1 MRVAAIYARVSTERQ
16 ARQPTIDSQLAVLRR
31 WAEAEGHAL
40 AETHVFR
47 DEGYSGSRLDR
58 PSLDSLRDAVSDAA
72 IEIVA
77 VLSPDRLARRYA
89 YQVLLLEEFRRAGVE
104 VAFLHH
110 PISEDPSDQ
119 LLLQIQ
125 GAIAEYERAVLAE
138 RFRRGKLQK
147 ARDGH
152 LLSAKPPY
160 GYRYVPRCEAVPGHL
175 LIDDAEAAMVRRLFA
190 WVADEQLSVRQSVRR
205 LNEGPWITRAGRARW
220 APSTVHHILSDPVY
234 IGTAYANRYEYVAPK
249 KPRTRSPRCEEK
261 TCRRRRPRDQWIA
274 IPVPAL
280 VDQEAWD
287 RAQAQMA
294 RNALVSFRN
303 NKTHNYLLRCLLK
316 CGICGLAIH
325 GCGFTR
331 TAGGVERRYHR
342 CAGVDALTTGRD
354 TKCPRAMIDAEV
366 IEQAVWDHV
375 VGLLSD
381 PQQLVAQFERFVA
394 ETADGSAQDQAMAR
408 QLQARLDRLARA
420 DQRLLEAYQAEVI
433 SLEELAE
440 RRRTII
446 PSSIAPPSSSAT
458 SAAAWS
464 NSAFVLMPCWRT
476 WPRSAN
482 GSARGSRMP
491 TSATAK
497 LSCSSS
503 SSASSSTKTRWKS
516 AMSSRC
522 AIPTP
527 PMAQPA
533 PPCRPIPDC
542 VRMVC
547 AQHRRTD
554 RCRSSTPT
562 LAWMSTR
569 TASRWRSPR
578 RGGTAKSATGG
589 GSGTRLKPWQG
600 WRASWSSAIGR
611 SSSRTRPVRAATR
624 SIAIS

>member
-1 MRVAAIYARVSTERQ
+1 MRAAIYARVSTERQ
-16 ARQPTIDSQLAVLRR
+16 ERQQTIDSQLVSLRR

-58 PSLDSLRDAVSDAA
+58 PGLDSLRDAVNDAA
-72 IEIVA
+72 VEIVA

-104 VAFLHH
+104 VAFLQR

-160 GYRYVPRCEAVPGHL
+160 GYRYVPRRDAMPGHL
-175 LIDDAEAAMVRRLFA
+175 VVDDAEAEMVRRLYA
-190 WVADEQLSVRQSVRR
+190 WVADEQLSVRQGVRR
-205 LNEGPWITRAGRARW
+205 LNEGPWVTRAGRTRW

-249 KPRTRSPRCEEK
+249 KPRTRLPRCEEK
-261 TCRRRRPRDQWIA
+261 TCRRPRPRDQWIA

-280 VDQEAWD
+280 VDQETWD

-303 NKTHNYLLRCLLK
+303 NKKHNYLLRCLLK

-325 GCGFTR
+325 GCGFAR
-331 TAGGVERRYHR
+331 TAGGLERLYYR

-366 IEQAVWDHV
+366 IERAVWDHV
-375 VGLLSD
+375 VGLLSE
-381 PQQLVAQFERFVA
+381 PQQLVAQFERFIA
-394 ETADGSAQDQAMAR
+394 ETADGSPQEQAIGR

-440 RRRTII
+440 RRRA
-446 PSSIAPPSSSAT
+446 IAEQHR
-458 SAAAWS
+458 AAAQQ
-464 NSAFVLMPCWRT
+464 R
-476 WPRSAN
+476 
-482 GSARGSRMP
+482 
-491 TSATAK
+491 
-497 LSCSSS
+497 
-503 SSASSSTKTRWKS
+503 
-516 AMSSRC
+516 
-522 AIPTP
+522 
-527 PMAQPA
+527 
-533 PPCRPIPDC
+533 D
-542 VRMVC
+542 
-547 AQHRRTD
+547 QHEGEQ
-554 RCRSSTPT
+554 
-562 LAWMSTR
+562 A
-569 TASRWRSPR
+569 
-578 RGGTAKSATGG
+578 
-589 GSGTRLKPWQG
+589 
-600 WRASWSSAIGR
+600 
-611 SSSRTRPVRAATR
+611 RTRPSTR
-624 SIAIS
+624 DRM

>member
-1 MRVAAIYARVSTERQ
+1 MRAAIYARVSTERQ
-16 ARQPTIDSQLAVLRR
+16 ERQQSIGSQLTSLRR

-40 AETHVFR
+40 AEAHVFR

-58 PSLDSLRDAVSDAA
+58 PGLDSRRDAVSDAA
-72 IEIVA
+72 VEIVA

-104 VAFLHH
+104 VAFLHR

-160 GYRYVPRCEAVPGHL
+160 GYRYVPRRDAVPGHL
-175 LIDDAEAAMVRRLFA
+175 VVDDAEAEMVRGLFA
-190 WVADEQLSVRQSVRR
+190 WVADEQLSVRQGVRR
-205 LNEGPWITRAGRARW
+205 LNEGPWVTRAGRARW

-249 KPRTRSPRCEEK
+249 KPRTRSPRCDEK
-261 TCRRRRPRDQWIA
+261 TCRRPRPRDQWVA

-280 VDQEAWD
+280 VDQETWD

-303 NKTHNYLLRCLLK
+303 NKKHNYLLRCLLK

-331 TAGGVERRYHR
+331 TAGGVERRYYR

-366 IEQAVWDHV
+366 IEQAVWDHL
-375 VGLLSD
+375 VGLISD
-381 PQQLVAQFERFVA
+381 PRQLVTQFERFIA
-394 ETADGSAQDQAMAR
+394 ETADGSPQEQAIER

-433 SLEELAE
+433 SLEELAG
-440 RRRTII
+440 RRR
-446 PSSIAPPSSSAT
+446 AVAEQHR
-458 SAAAWS
+458 AAAQQ
-464 NSAFVLMPCWRT
+464 R
-476 WPRSAN
+476 
-482 GSARGSRMP
+482 
-491 TSATAK
+491 
-497 LSCSSS
+497 
-503 SSASSSTKTRWKS
+503 
-516 AMSSRC
+516 
-522 AIPTP
+522 
-527 PMAQPA
+527 
-533 PPCRPIPDC
+533 D
-542 VRMVC
+542 
-547 AQHRRTD
+547 QHRRLIEQRVRAQAVLANVAAFSERICSRLEDADFSERQAILQLIVERIIVHEDTLEIRHVIPLRD
-554 RCRSSTPT
+554 PGPTNGSTGPAMPRDTGLRSDGVRP
-562 LAWMSTR
+562 
-569 TASRWRSPR
+569 
-578 RGGTAKSATGG
+578 TGG
-589 GSGTRLKPWQG
+589 FEDRPRL
-600 WRASWSSAIGR
+600 ALGR
-611 SSSRTRPVRAATR
+611 VEPVEAGISVRLQNAGEPGQMLLGVLPATVR
-624 SIAIS
+624 

>member
-1 MRVAAIYARVSTERQ
+1 MRAAIYARVSTERQ
-16 ARQPTIDSQLAVLRR
+16 ERQQTIDSQLASLRR
-31 WAEAEGHAL
+31 WVEAEGHAL

-58 PSLDSLRDAVSDAA
+58 PGLDSLRDAVNDAA

-160 GYRYVPRCEAVPGHL
+160 GYRYVPRCDAVPGHL
-175 LIDDAEAAMVRRLFA
+175 VVDSAEAEMVCGLFA

-205 LNEGPWITRAGRARW
+205 LNEGPWITRAGRTRW
-220 APSTVHHILSDPVY
+220 APSTIHHILSDPVY

-249 KPRTRSPRCEEK
+249 KPRIRSPRCDEK

-280 VDQEAWD
+280 VEQETWD

-294 RNALVSFRN
+294 RNALISFRN
-303 NKTHNYLLRCLLK
+303 NKKHNYLLRCLLK

-325 GCGFTR
+325 GCGFAR
-331 TAGGVERRYHR
+331 TAGGVERRYYR
-342 CAGVDALTTGRD
+342 CAGVDTLTTGRD
-354 TKCPRAMIDAEV
+354 TKCPRAMIDAEI

-381 PQQLVAQFERFVA
+381 PQQLIAQFEQFIT
-394 ETADGSAQDQAMAR
+394 ETTDGSPQEQAIER

-420 DQRLLEAYQAEVI
+420 DQRLLEAYQAAVI

-440 RRRTII
+440 RRRV
-446 PSSIAPPSSSAT
+446 IAEQQR
-458 SAAAWS
+458 AAVQQRDQHRHLAEQRVR
-464 NSAFVLMPCWRT
+464 AQAVLMNVAAFSERI
-476 WPRSAN
+476 
-482 GSARGSRMP
+482 
-491 TSATAK
+491 
-497 LSCSSS
+497 CS
-503 SSASSSTKTRWKS
+503 
-516 AMSSRC
+516 
-522 AIPTP
+522 
-527 PMAQPA
+527 
-533 PPCRPIPDC
+533 
-542 VRMVC
+542 
-547 AQHRRTD
+547 
-554 RCRSSTPT
+554 
-562 LAWMSTR
+562 
-569 TASRWRSPR
+569 
-578 RGGTAKSATGG
+578 
-589 GSGTRLKPWQG
+589 RLKDADFSERQ
-600 WRASWSSAIGR
+600 AILQLVIERIIVHGDTLEIRHVIPLRDPDPVDGPTGPAMPPKSGLR
-611 SSSRTRPVRAATR
+611 SDGLGPTMGKCDGPTC
-624 SIAIS
+624 SIGSDQRLVGAIAVGLQDA